1 MQFFIAL
8 VCLSVLLNAINW
20 YYGKPS
26 IPKKLD
32 QISNRIAQGKVPKK
46 YDLILREKIPGYLEH
61 YKLVPGR
68 IACRAE
74 PYYDRTTKESV
85 FALVIGF
92 KEHVSTPADRYI
104 TIPVYK
110 DGNLYE

>member
-1 MQFFIAL
+1 M
-8 VCLSVLLNAINW
+8 LNALNW
-20 YYGKPS
+20 FYGKPE

-32 QISNRIAQGKVPKK
+32 QISNRIAQGKVPRK
-46 YDLILREKIPGYLEH
+46 YDLILRERVPGYLEH

-68 IACRAE
+68 MACRVE

-92 KEHVSTPADRYI
+92 KEHASKVADRYI

-110 DGNLYE
+110 TGNLYE